1 MNNSEDLNFPI
12 EKENDEASKYHV
24 PNLERALQMLE
35 LLAQHPA
42 GLGITEISNLLNF
55 PKNSTFRIA
64 MTLLNFGYLNREEG
78 MKSFTLSGKLLSLG
92 YTAVSDQNLMEKSL
106 DVMKE
111 LRDTVKETVLIGVV
125 IQQKGVVLEQVP
137 SLHSF
142 KFWVD
147 VGTQWNMHT
156 AAPSK
161 AILAFLPESEKI
173 KICQSLEF
181 KRFTSHT
188 IANLNEFYKVLDDVK
203 VKGYSTDSGEELEGM
218 HCISAPI
225 FDRNNYPVAAIW
237 ITGPMERLPL
247 SVFRYWED
255 CKRICNENF
264 FSFGILPTIVYRKKL
279 EDKRLYKTLFRTK
292 FYISVIFLH

>member
-1 MNNSEDLNFPI
+1 MNNLEDLNFPI

-111 LRDTVKETVLIGVV
+111 LRDTLKETVLIGVV

-247 SVFRYWED
+247 SVFSDIGKIVKEYAM
-255 CKRICNENF
+255 RI
-264 FSFGILPTIVYRKKL
+264 SF
-279 EDKRLYKTLFRTK
+279 RLGYYQR
-292 FYISVIFLH
+292 

>member
-1 MNNSEDLNFPI
+1 MNNSKDSDSSI
-12 EKENDEASKYHV
+12 EKENDESSKYHV
-24 PNLERALQMLE
+24 PNLERALQILE
-35 LLAQHPA
+35 LLAKHPA
-42 GLGITEISNLLNF
+42 GLGITEISTILDF

-64 MTLLNFGYLNREEG
+64 MTLLNFGYLNRDEG

-125 IQQKGVVLEQVP
+125 LQGKGVVLEQVP

-147 VGTQWNMHT
+147 IGSQWNMHT

-161 AILAFLPESEKI
+161 AILAHLPETEKV

-181 KRFTSHT
+181 RQFTSHT
-188 IANLNEFYKVLDDVK
+188 ILNLDEFYKTLEQVK
-203 VKGYSTDSGEELEGM
+203 ANGYSLDFGEELEGM
-218 HCISAPI
+218 HCIAAPI
-225 FDRNNYPVAAIW
+225 FDRNNYPVASLW
-237 ITGPMERLPL
+237 ITGPMERLPVSSFSDVGKIVKEYAL
-247 SVFRYWED
+247 KISFRLGYYP
-255 CKRICNENF
+255 RQ
-264 FSFGILPTIVYRKKL
+264 
-279 EDKRLYKTLFRTK
+279 
-292 FYISVIFLH
+292 